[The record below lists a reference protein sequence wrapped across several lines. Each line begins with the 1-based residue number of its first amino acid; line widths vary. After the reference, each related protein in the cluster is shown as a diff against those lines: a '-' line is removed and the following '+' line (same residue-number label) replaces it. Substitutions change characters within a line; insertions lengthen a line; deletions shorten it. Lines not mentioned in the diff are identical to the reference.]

1 MTTYDSIF
9 TQFIA
14 INKTDP
20 INIPTSD
27 EGKYNMIHS
36 AIVLYNNRMRDEELG
51 YDDTIEQVNRSLSHD
66 EILIVS
72 RYMRLTFLENQLTEF
87 ATLYQPFAADIG
99 LRNYQSQVKALQ
111 TLIDNENSKIERI
124 IDNMQVDYL

>member
-1 MTTYDSIF
+1 MTTYDEIF
-9 TQFIA
+9 TQFLA

-20 INIPTSD
+20 INIPTD
-27 EGKYNMIHS
+27 NQPKYDMIHN
-36 AIVLYNNRMRDEELG
+36 AIYLINNRLRDTHLK
-51 YDDTIEQVNRSLSHD
+51 YDDSLEQTDRELSID
-66 EILIVS
+66 EILVVA

-111 TLIDNENSKIERI
+111 VLVDNENNKIERI
-124 IDNMQVDYL
+124 IDNLQVDYL

>member
-1 MTTYDSIF
+1 M
-9 TQFIA
+9 A

-20 INIPTSD
+20 INIPT
-27 EGKYNMIHS
+27 EEQPKYDMIHS
-36 AIVLYNNRMRDEELG
+36 AIFLYNNRLRDYELN
-51 YDDTIEQVNRSLSHD
+51 YDDSLEQVNRQLDSD
-66 EILIVS
+66 EILILS

-111 TLIDNENSKIERI
+111 ALVDNENNKIERI
-124 IDNMQVDYL
+124 IDNLQVDYL